1 MEQWADKE
9 AERILDAFMA
19 SEGSDDLLKLQ
30 TAIANAVRRAY
41 EAGKQGSTL
50 TEVEDA

>member
-1 MEQWADKE
+1 MEDWATKE

-30 TAIANAVRRAY
+30 IAIAEALRQAY
-41 EAGKQGSTL
+41 ESGQSGEIASDPAET
-50 TEVEDA
+50 